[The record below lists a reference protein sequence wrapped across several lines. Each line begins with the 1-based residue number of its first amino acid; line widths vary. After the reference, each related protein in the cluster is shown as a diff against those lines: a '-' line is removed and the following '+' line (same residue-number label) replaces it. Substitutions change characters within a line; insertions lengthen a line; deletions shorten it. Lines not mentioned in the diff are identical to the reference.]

1 MSDRE
6 LRDPLGRLITL
17 HDRTWLG
24 HIVKGHPEI
33 AQERSRVEAEI
44 ENPQEIRLSRLDATC
59 RLYFGAGPRERVR
72 IVVVVDVRRGIVK
85 TAHLAR
91 RLSGGEVEW
100 PS

>member
-1 MSDRE
+1 MVDRE
-6 LRDPLGRLITL
+6 LRDPLGRRITL
-17 HDRTWLG
+17 SDRTWFG

-33 AQERSRVEAEI
+33 AAERRRVEAAI
-44 ENPQEIRLSRLDATC
+44 ESPQQIRLSRLDIAC
-59 RLYFGAGPRERVR
+59 RLYFGAGPRKGVR
-72 IVVVVDVRRGIVK
+72 IMVVADVRLGVVK